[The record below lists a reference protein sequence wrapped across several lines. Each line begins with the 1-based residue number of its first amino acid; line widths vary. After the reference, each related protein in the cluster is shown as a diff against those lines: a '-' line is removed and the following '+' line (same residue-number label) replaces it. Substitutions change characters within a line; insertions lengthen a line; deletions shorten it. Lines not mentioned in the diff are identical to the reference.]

1 MRKVKEIT
9 NKSITKVRVKN
20 SQVTRR
26 IRPREKIGKNLQL
39 SDRDERE
46 EILKGRYKI
55 NINVRYDDVE
65 GKDDNNEQHN
75 KG

>member
-1 MRKVKEIT
+1 MW
-9 NKSITKVRVKN
+9 
-20 SQVTRR
+20 QRR
-26 IRPREKIGKNLQL
+26 GYDKKGKNLQL
-39 SDRDERE
+39 SDQDGRE

-65 GKDDNNEQHN
+65 GKDDNNEKHN